1 MSPTDTPSFTNRDP
15 TQPAFWDERFVAGF
29 TPWDAG
35 RVPPRFAWHVA
46 SLERGSAARVLV
58 PGCGSGY
65 EIAHLAAAGFDVL
78 GIDISSAA
86 IERAA
91 TLLGSTLAE
100 RVLQQQ
106 DFFTLDA
113 SFDWI
118 YERAFLAALPPELW
132 PDWARQCAARLRRGG
147 ELAGYLFLDTHAP
160 KVRRGPPF
168 VAARDELESLL
179 SVYFDCLADEPIV
192 IGDSLPVFA
201 RREHWM
207 VWRKR

>member
-78 GIDISSAA
+78 GIDISSARQSKYA
-86 IERAA
+86 LSSDSSSSRAA
-91 TLLGSTLAE
+91 TNGG
-100 RVLQQQ
+100 
-106 DFFTLDA
+106 
-113 SFDWI
+113 
-118 YERAFLAALPPELW
+118 P
-132 PDWARQCAARLRRGG
+132 RRTFG
-147 ELAGYLFLDTHAP
+147 AC
-160 KVRRGPPF
+160 V
-168 VAARDELESLL
+168 S
-179 SVYFDCLADEPIV
+179 
-192 IGDSLPVFA
+192 
-201 RREHWM
+201 
-207 VWRKR
+207 RKK